1 MKLLRHIPFLTAVL
15 KHSITAFGGPQ
26 VHLGLMHNRFV
37 EKRKDISSE
46 ELMEYNAF
54 CQLLPGASSTQTIIL
69 IAFKRGGTSLAFL
82 TLLVWILPATF
93 LMGLVAIAYNY
104 FDLRAGLQNFVL
116 IQPMAIGFIVSATI
130 VLYQKAINS
139 LITKIIF
146 LLTAVFIFLAFK
158 SPWAIPVVIILAG
171 IVTNFSQKRIPN
183 DGAAPKTLKWGA
195 LFIFI
200 FLFLTAGI
208 LSEEATKKN
217 WGQHKVINLFENNYR
232 FGSFVFGGGDVLI
245 PMMYEQYVAR
255 PNSDRV
261 KKNKR
266 DVLKISNEAFLIGA
280 GMVRAMPGP
289 VFSIAGYTSVMALK
303 EKSMPLQIMG
313 AVMGSFA
320 IFLPS
325 FLIVLFFF
333 PIWQNLKKYAIFYRS
348 LEGIYAAVVGVMLGA
363 TLHLI
368 GGITLPTEYYFS
380 LTFYAYIFVFL
391 ASTYLIYKQKIA
403 AQWVVLFTIALGFLL
418 TFLNTHWPI

>member
-1 MKLLRHIPFLTAVL
+1 M
-15 KHSITAFGGPQ
+15 TAFGGPQ
-26 VHLGLMHNRFV
+26 VHLGLMQYRFV

-69 IAFKRGGTSLAFL
+69 IAFKRGGMVLAFL

-93 LMGLVAIAYNY
+93 LMTVVAIAYNY
-104 FDLRAGLQNFVL
+104 FDMRKGLEGFIL
-116 IQPMAIGFIVSATI
+116 LQPMAIGFIASATI
-130 VLYQKAINS
+130 VLYKKAINS

-146 LLTAVFIFLAFK
+146 ILTAIIIFLAFK
-158 SPWAIPVVIILAG
+158 SPWAIPIVIVIAG
-171 IVTNFSQKRIPN
+171 MATNFSQKRIPN
-183 DGAAPKTLKWGA
+183 DGAAPKTVNWGA

-208 LSEEATKKN
+208 LSEEATRKN
-217 WGQHKVINLFENNYR
+217 WEQHKVINVFENNYR
-232 FGSFVFGGGDVLI
+232 FGSIVFGGGDVLI

-255 PNSDRV
+255 PNSDRI

-266 DVLKISNEAFLIGA
+266 DVLKISKEAFLMGA

-289 VFSIAGYTSVMALK
+289 VFSVASYTSAMALK
-303 EKSMPLQIMG
+303 EKTIPIQVLG
-313 AVMGSFA
+313 AFMGSLG

-348 LEGIYAAVVGVMLGA
+348 LEGIYAAVVGIMLGA
-363 TLHLI
+363 TLQLI
-368 GGITLPTEYYFS
+368 GAFSIKMEYHNLLTLT
-380 LTFYAYIFVFL
+380 AYVFVFM
-391 ASTYLIYKQKIA
+391 ASTYLIYKQKMA
-403 AQWVVLFTIALGFLL
+403 AQWIVLSTIGIGFLL
-418 TFLNTHWPI
+418 NFLNTYWPF